1 MGLENA
7 TKLMNYISKS
17 GKEYI
22 CLLQMHCN
30 VDQKELK
37 EIISQFV
44 GEIYQKPPVRSSVKR
59 RIRKRRI
66 YAIDILDM
74 QDKLILLR
82 VQSDA
87 GTYMRK
93 LCHDVGVIAGC
104 GSHMRELR
112 RIRSGIFTEKTNM
125 VTLQEVSESLY
136 LYRNCKDESELRRI
150 LLPMEYGVCGIPKVI
165 VSDTAVNAITYGAK
179 LNLPGIL
186 AYQNFRKNQD
196 VAVLTLKGE
205 LVAIGE
211 SIVESKQ
218 LESGKKGEVIR
229 PKRIFMERD
238 IYPKSWK

>member
-1 MGLENA
+1 
-7 TKLMNYISKS
+7 
-17 GKEYI
+17 
-22 CLLQMHCN
+22 MHCN